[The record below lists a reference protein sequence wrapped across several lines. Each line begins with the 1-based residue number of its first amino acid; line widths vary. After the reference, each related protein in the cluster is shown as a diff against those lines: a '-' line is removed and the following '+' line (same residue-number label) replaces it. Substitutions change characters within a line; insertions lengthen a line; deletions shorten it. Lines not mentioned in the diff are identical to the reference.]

1 MNQGL
6 KHLKPWLELPLL
18 DPRFVL
24 LLYCGN
30 MTAIAER
37 FDRYPLNT
45 DDHPLIEYM
54 APLLQQRERTGQESA
69 FVRGELVR
77 FLDELQ
83 RACPPGRDPMLANRS
98 ATDRLLPRAGLN
110 LQKARLYYQAGR
122 RADAAK
128 AWDAF
133 VNDWLAQGRPA
144 SPGRP
149 TR

>member
-1 MNQGL
+1 M
-6 KHLKPWLELPLL
+6 L
-18 DPRFVL
+18 DARFVL

-30 MTAIAER
+30 LTAIAER

-54 APLLQQRERTGQESA
+54 APRLPHRERTGQASA

-77 FLDELQ
+77 FLEELQ
-83 RACPPGRDPMLANRS
+83 RACPPGRDPMLARRS

-110 LQKARLYYQAGR
+110 LQKARLHYQRGR
-122 RADAAK
+122 RAEAAK

-133 VNDWLAQGRPA
+133 VSDWLVHGRR
-144 SPGRP
+144 SS
-149 TR
+149 